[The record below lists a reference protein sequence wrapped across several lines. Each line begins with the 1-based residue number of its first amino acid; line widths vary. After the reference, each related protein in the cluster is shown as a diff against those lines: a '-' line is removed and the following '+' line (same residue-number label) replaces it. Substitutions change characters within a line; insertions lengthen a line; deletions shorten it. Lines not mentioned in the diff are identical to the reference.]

1 MATLIAVPVLGAL
14 VILQSAVISRVPLI
28 SGTADLILLA
38 LIAWAVQER
47 VTTAWHWS
55 VMGALMVSLV
65 SASSASMTL
74 GGYLLATG
82 IAVVLR
88 YRVWQIRLLAMLAA
102 TFFGTI
108 VIHALTIISLR
119 LNETAIPILESFN
132 TITLPSILLNL
143 LVAVPMYALIS
154 DLANWLYPEE
164 IEL

>member
-14 VILQSAVISRVPLI
+14 VILQSAVISRAPLI
-28 SGTADLILLA
+28 YGTADVILLA
-38 LIAWAVQER
+38 LIAWSVQER

-55 VMGALMVSLV
+55 IIGGLMVSFV
-65 SASSASMTL
+65 SAIPTSVILA
-74 GGYLLATG
+74 GYLLATG
-82 IAVVLR
+82 IAVLLR
-88 YRVWQIRLLAMLAA
+88 FRVWQIRLLAMLAA
-102 TFFGTI
+102 TFFGTLI
-108 VIHALTIISLR
+108 THALAITSLR

-143 LVAVPMYALIS
+143 LVAVPMYAIIG

>member
-14 VILQSAVISRVPLI
+14 VILQSAVVSRVPLI
-28 SGTADLILLA
+28 AGTADLILLA

-47 VTTAWHWS
+47 VTTAWQWS
-55 VMGALMVSLV
+55 VMGGLMVSLV
-65 SASSASMTL
+65 SASSVSVTL

-88 YRVWQIRLLAMLAA
+88 YRVWRIRLLSMLAA
-102 TFFGTI
+102 TFFGTLI
-108 VIHALTIISLR
+108 AHALTIFSLR

-132 TITLPSILLNL
+132 IITLPSILLNL